1 MKVSIIIPIYNAEKY
16 LEETIKSALNQT
28 YPDIEVIAVN
38 DGSTDKSLQIL
49 EKFTNKIK
57 IISTEDKGKAYAFNQ
72 GLKFASGEWIKVLDG
87 DDVLYPTALED
98 LIDESKKITNKN
110 KVILYG
116 NFDRIDSNGI
126 IFAQVKEPNY
136 NDLTDFEFNV
146 RLLDRQI
153 GCEATILI
161 HNSMLKDYGSYKEGI
176 PFEDYEI
183 KLRYCL
189 LFGCRH
195 HHVNKTIAKYRI
207 HPNQI
212 SRKRIKIS
220 LKEENDI
227 RKSILTQLSN
237 NEKEKY
243 LFALKKY
250 RNKKPFLEKLM
261 FCIRYSILPNVPNYF
276 SEKIINAYWS
286 VRKFSTN
293 LK

>member
-38 DGSTDKSLQIL
+38 DGSTDNSLQIL

-87 DDVLYPTALED
+87 DDVLYPTAIED

-116 NFDRIDSNGI
+116 NFDRIDSKGN

-136 NDLTDFEFNV
+136 NDLTDFELNV
-146 RLLDRQI
+146 RLLDSHFVT
-153 GCEATILI
+153 EATVLI
-161 HNSMLKDYGSYKEGI
+161 HNSTLKDYGLYKEGI

-189 LFGCRH
+189 LFGCRL

-207 HPNQI
+207 HPNQVT
-212 SRKRIKIS
+212 RKRIKIS
-220 LKEENDI
+220 LQESEDI
-227 RKSILTQLSN
+227 KKIILNQLSDE
-237 NEKEKY
+237 EKVKY
-243 LFALKKY
+243 LIALKKY
-250 RNKKPFLEKLM
+250 RRVKPFMERLI
-261 FCIRYSILPNVPNYF
+261 FFVRYSILPNLPSYI
-276 SEKIINAYWS
+276 SEKIINIYWYAQKQNKS
-286 VRKFSTN
+286 
-293 LK
+293 